1 MTEETCT
8 LREFATALGA
18 SLPYV
23 TRLHRDGRLVMTPE
37 GRVCVDASLERLAG
51 EEAGNAAS
59 APPAGADVADV
70 QNIVPTIP
78 SFTDSRARREHFL
91 ALAAER
97 DYRLSMRELAPS
109 ALLEEILARAGTRIG
124 ALLDGISGAVRLRYP
139 KLTAADLGEIQS
151 VITKTRNI
159 IAGMRLQD
167 LFEGDASDSAVASKE
182 RPELPV
188 SASSSRHEPQGA

>member
-51 EEAGNAAS
+51 EEADVAAS
-59 APPAGADVADV
+59 TMPADAAGTHGGT
-70 QNIVPTIP
+70 PTIP

-124 ALLDGISGAVRLRYP
+124 ALLDGIPGAVRLRNP

>member
-8 LREFATALGA
+8 LREFATVLGA

-23 TRLHRDGRLVMTPE
+23 TRLHRDGRLAMTPE
-37 GRVCVDASLERLAG
+37 GRVRVDASLERLAG
-51 EEAGNAAS
+51 EETDAATSTTPADAAGTHS
-59 APPAGADVADV
+59 ATPV
-70 QNIVPTIP
+70 IP

-124 ALLDGISGAVRLRYP
+124 ALLDGIPGAVRLRNP

-159 IAGMRLQD
+159 IGGMRLQD
-167 LFEGDASDSAVASKE
+167 LFEGDAPDSAGAARE
-182 RPELPV
+182 QAELPV
-188 SASSSRHEPQGA
+188 SAFSNPRQSQGA